1 MTLKLKYEVKTA
13 NIKFNSEVVTLGNTH
28 INENNPDNA
37 F

>member
-1 MTLKLKYEVKTA
+1 MTLNLKHEVKTA
-13 NIKFNSEVVTLGNTH
+13 SIKFNSEVVTLRNTH